1 MRNST
6 FVAAAGAV
14 LIAALGV
21 AGTAM
26 SQPYSGGWHGCPGMM
41 GPGMMGPGMMGPGMM
56 GGPGHHGWG
65 NYQFPTNPSVADV
78 KAYLERWVA
87 AMGNSRLKV
96 GTVKEKDA
104 NTIVGEIVTVDGSLV
119 QRYEVD
125 RQSGVYRP
133 V

>member
-1 MRNST
+1 MKKGT
-6 FVAAAGAV
+6 VAVAAGAA
-14 LIAALGV
+14 LIAAVGL
-21 AGTAM
+21 AGMAAG
-26 SQPYSGGWHGCPGMM
+26 QPYGSNWHGCPGMM

-65 NYQFPTNPSVADV
+65 NYQFPANPSVSDI

-87 AMGNSRLKV
+87 AMGNPRLKV
-96 GTVKEKDA
+96 GTVKEKNAD
-104 NTIVGEIVTVDGSLV
+104 TIVGEIVTVDGSLV

>member
-1 MRNST
+1 MRNSILVT
-6 FVAAAGAV
+6 AAGAV
-14 LIAALGV
+14 LIAALGI
-21 AGTAM
+21 AGAAM
-26 SQPYSGGWHGCPGMM
+26 SQPYGGGWHGC
-41 GPGMMGPGMMGPGMM
+41 PGMMGPGMMGPGMM

-65 NYQFPTNPSVADV
+65 NYQFPTNPSVGDV

-87 AMGNSRLKV
+87 AMGNPRLKV
-96 GTVKEKDA
+96 GTVKERDA
-104 NTIVGEIVTVDGSLV
+104 NTIVGEIVTLDGSLV